1 MLYLTN
7 TPIQEAKKGNTVK
20 TRIFKNL
27 STSLIFLCMSM
38 GQINAED
45 LKDIYELAL
54 LNDPTF
60 KEAEASFRAGQ
71 EYKVQGRAGLL
82 PSLNLSG
89 STGWNEYRLEEQ
101 LLDEYNSNNYS
112 VSLQQPLFRLDRWF
126 QFKQGKALTDSAK
139 AEFAFQQQEIMIRV
153 ATSYFNILN
162 ARDSLS
168 ASKAEEEAIG
178 RQREQ
183 SEKRFEV
190 GLASITELQDTQA
203 AYDLS
208 VVGTIIGESQLDSAK
223 EFLSA
228 IIGGSLPL
236 LSPLIENYPTP
247 PPNPIS
253 RESWVKLALSNNFQL
268 KAARLNTTAAKNN
281 ARASG
286 SAHLPKIDIVGR
298 VTKSSS
304 RQGKF
309 GGFIQNPLYDLESDN
324 RQYQIQVNFPLFA
337 GGAISSSR
345 RQAYAQYDRSKEQS
359 LFIERSVIRE
369 VRSNHFNV
377 QTQSANV
384 IARRQ
389 ALKSSES
396 ALEATRI
403 GYEVG
408 NRNVV
413 DLLQS
418 ERGLYA
424 AQRDYA
430 KSRYDYIIAVLRLK
444 SSVGSLSPNDLFEV
458 SSRME

>member
-1 MLYLTN
+1 MK
-7 TPIQEAKKGNTVK
+7 IK
-20 TRIFKNL
+20 IFKKA
-27 STSLIFLCMSM
+27 STTLLFLFMVAS
-38 GQINAED
+38 QINAED

-60 KEAEASFRAGQ
+60 KAAEASFRAGK

-82 PSLNLSG
+82 PSLNLTG

-101 LLDEYNSNNYS
+101 LLDEYNSNNHS
-112 VSLQQPLFRLDRWF
+112 VSLQQPVFRLDRWF
-126 QFKQGKALTDSAK
+126 QFKQGKALTESAS
-139 AEFAFQQQEIMIRV
+139 AEFAYQQQELLIRV
-153 ATSYFNILN
+153 AISYFNVLN
-162 ARDSLS
+162 AKDSLV

-178 RQREQ
+178 RQRDQ
-183 SEKRFEV
+183 AKKRFEV
-190 GLASITELQDTQA
+190 GLASITEVQDTQA

-208 VVGTIIGESQLDSAK
+208 VVGRIIGESQLDSAK
-223 EFLSA
+223 ESLSA
-228 IIGGSLPL
+228 IIGGVLPL
-236 LSPLIENYPTP
+236 LSPLSKDYVTP
-247 PPNPIS
+247 PPNPID
-253 RESWVKLALSNNFQL
+253 RESWVKLALANNFQL
-268 KAARLNTTAAKNN
+268 KASRLSTTAAKNN

-298 VTKSSS
+298 ATRSSS

-324 RQYQIQVNFPLFA
+324 RQYQIQVSLPLFA

-359 LFIERSVIRE
+359 LFTERSVIRE

-384 IARRQ
+384 TARRQ

-396 ALEATRI
+396 ALEATKI
-403 GYEVG
+403 GFEVG
-408 NRNVV
+408 TRNVV

-430 KSRYDYIIAVLRLK
+430 KSRYDYIISVLRLK
-444 SSVGSLSPNDLFEV
+444 SSVGSLSPNDLFEI
-458 SSRME
+458 SSKME

>member
-1 MLYLTN
+1 MK
-7 TPIQEAKKGNTVK
+7 IK
-20 TRIFKNL
+20 IFKKA
-27 STSLIFLCMSM
+27 STTLLFLFMVAS
-38 GQINAED
+38 QINAED

-60 KEAEASFRAGQ
+60 KAAEASFRAGK

-82 PSLNLSG
+82 PSLNLTG

-101 LLDEYNSNNYS
+101 LLDEYNSNNHS
-112 VSLQQPLFRLDRWF
+112 VSLQQPVFRLDRWF
-126 QFKQGKALTDSAK
+126 QFKQGKALTESAS
-139 AEFAFQQQEIMIRV
+139 AEFAYQQQELLIRV
-153 ATSYFNILN
+153 AISYFNVLN
-162 ARDSLS
+162 AKDSLV

-178 RQREQ
+178 RQRDQ
-183 SEKRFEV
+183 AKKRFEV
-190 GLASITELQDTQA
+190 GLTSITEVQDTQA

-208 VVGTIIGESQLDSAK
+208 VVGRITRESQLDSAK
-223 EFLSA
+223 ESLSA
-228 IIGGSLPL
+228 IIGRVLPL
-236 LSPLIENYPTP
+236 LSPLSNDYVTP
-247 PPNPIS
+247 PPNPID
-253 RESWVKLALSNNFQL
+253 RESWVKLALANNFQL
-268 KAARLNTTAAKNN
+268 KASRLSTAAAKNN

-286 SAHLPKIDIVGR
+286 SAHLPKIDIIGSASR
-298 VTKSSS
+298 SSS

-324 RQYQIQVNFPLFA
+324 RQYRIQVSLPLFA

-359 LFIERSVIRE
+359 LFTERSVIRE

-384 IARRQ
+384 TARRQ
-389 ALKSSES
+389 ALKSSGS
-396 ALEATRI
+396 ALEATKI
-403 GYEVG
+403 GFEVG
-408 NRNVV
+408 TRNVV

-430 KSRYDYIIAVLRLK
+430 QSRYDYIISVLRLK
-444 SSVGSLSPNDLFEV
+444 SSVGSLNPNDLFEI
-458 SSRME
+458 SSKME

>member
-1 MLYLTN
+1 MKRKL
-7 TPIQEAKKGNTVK
+7 IKKA
-20 TRIFKNL
+20 
-27 STSLIFLCMSM
+27 STTLLLLFMVN

-45 LKDIYELAL
+45 LKDIYQLAL

-60 KEAEASFRAGQ
+60 KAAEASFRAGK

-101 LLDEYNSNNYS
+101 LLDEYNSNNHS
-112 VSLQQPLFRLDRWF
+112 VSLQQPVFRLDRWF
-126 QFKQGKALTDSAK
+126 QFRQGKALTESAS
-139 AEFAFQQQEIMIRV
+139 AEFAYQQQELLIRV
-153 ATSYFNILN
+153 STSYFNVLN
-162 ARDSLS
+162 AMDSLN

-178 RQREQ
+178 RQRDQ
-183 SEKRFEV
+183 AKKRFEV
-190 GLASITELQDTQA
+190 GLASITEVQDTQA

-208 VVGTIIGESQLDSAK
+208 VVRRIIGESQLDSAK
-223 EFLSA
+223 ESLSA
-228 IIGGSLPL
+228 IIGGVLPL
-236 LSPLIENYPTP
+236 LSPLSKDYVTP
-247 PPNPIS
+247 PPNPID
-253 RESWVKLALSNNFQL
+253 RESWVKLALANNFQL
-268 KAARLNTTAAKNN
+268 KASRLSTTAAKNN

-298 VTKSSS
+298 ATRSSS

-324 RQYQIQVNFPLFA
+324 RQYQIQVSLPLFA

-359 LFIERSVIRE
+359 LFTERSVIRE

-384 IARRQ
+384 TARRQ

-396 ALEATRI
+396 ALEATKI
-403 GYEVG
+403 GFEVG
-408 NRNVV
+408 TRNVV

-430 KSRYDYIIAVLRLK
+430 KSRYDYIISVLRLK
-444 SSVGSLSPNDLFEV
+444 SSVGSLSPNDLFEI
-458 SSRME
+458 SSKME

>member
-1 MLYLTN
+1 MKRKL
-7 TPIQEAKKGNTVK
+7 IKKA
-20 TRIFKNL
+20 
-27 STSLIFLCMSM
+27 STTLLLLFMVN

-45 LKDIYELAL
+45 LKDIYQLAL

-60 KEAEASFRAGQ
+60 KAAEASFRAGK

-101 LLDEYNSNNYS
+101 LLDEYNSNNHS
-112 VSLQQPLFRLDRWF
+112 VSLQQPVFRLDRWF
-126 QFKQGKALTDSAK
+126 QFRQGKALTESAS
-139 AEFAFQQQEIMIRV
+139 AEFAYQQQELLIRV
-153 ATSYFNILN
+153 STSYFNVLN
-162 ARDSLS
+162 AMDSLN

-178 RQREQ
+178 RQRDQ
-183 SEKRFEV
+183 AKKRFEV
-190 GLASITELQDTQA
+190 GLASITEVQDTQA

-208 VVGTIIGESQLDSAK
+208 VVRRIIGESQLDSAK
-223 EFLSA
+223 ESLSA
-228 IIGGSLPL
+228 IIGGVLPL
-236 LSPLIENYPTP
+236 LSPLSKDYVTP
-247 PPNPIS
+247 PPNPID
-253 RESWVKLALSNNFQL
+253 RESWVKLALANNFQL
-268 KAARLNTTAAKNN
+268 KASRLSTTAAKNN

-298 VTKSSS
+298 ATRSSS

-324 RQYQIQVNFPLFA
+324 RQYQIQVSLPLFA

-359 LFIERSVIRE
+359 LFTERSVIRE

-384 IARRQ
+384 TARRQ

-396 ALEATRI
+396 ALEATKI
-403 GYEVG
+403 GFEVG
-408 NRNVV
+408 TRNVV

-430 KSRYDYIIAVLRLK
+430 KSRYDYIISVLRLK
-444 SSVGSLSPNDLFEV
+444 SSVGSLNPNDLFEI
-458 SSRME
+458 SSKME

>member
-1 MLYLTN
+1 MKRKL
-7 TPIQEAKKGNTVK
+7 IKKA
-20 TRIFKNL
+20 
-27 STSLIFLCMSM
+27 STTLLLLFMVN

-45 LKDIYELAL
+45 LKDIYQLAL

-60 KEAEASFRAGQ
+60 KAAEASFRAGK

-101 LLDEYNSNNYS
+101 LLDEYNSNNHS
-112 VSLQQPLFRLDRWF
+112 VSLQQPVFRLDRWF
-126 QFKQGKALTDSAK
+126 QFRQGKALTESAS
-139 AEFAFQQQEIMIRV
+139 AEFAYQQQELLIRV
-153 ATSYFNILN
+153 STSYFNVLN
-162 ARDSLS
+162 AMDSLN

-178 RQREQ
+178 RQRDQ
-183 SEKRFEV
+183 AKKRFEV
-190 GLASITELQDTQA
+190 GLASITEVQDTQA

-208 VVGTIIGESQLDSAK
+208 VVGRIIGESQLDSAK
-223 EFLSA
+223 ESLSA
-228 IIGGSLPL
+228 IIGGVLPL
-236 LSPLIENYPTP
+236 LSPLSKDYVTP
-247 PPNPIS
+247 PPNPID
-253 RESWVKLALSNNFQL
+253 RESWVKLALANNFQL
-268 KAARLNTTAAKNN
+268 KASRLSTTAAKNN

-298 VTKSSS
+298 ATRSSS

-324 RQYQIQVNFPLFA
+324 RQYQIQVSLPLFA

-359 LFIERSVIRE
+359 LFTERSVIRE

-384 IARRQ
+384 TARRQ

-396 ALEATRI
+396 ALEATKI
-403 GYEVG
+403 GFEVG
-408 NRNVV
+408 TRNVV

-430 KSRYDYIIAVLRLK
+430 KSRYDYIISVLRLK
-444 SSVGSLSPNDLFEV
+444 SSVGSLSPNDLFEI
-458 SSRME
+458 SSKME

>member
-1 MLYLTN
+1 MKRKL
-7 TPIQEAKKGNTVK
+7 IKKA
-20 TRIFKNL
+20 
-27 STSLIFLCMSM
+27 STTLLLLFMVN

-45 LKDIYELAL
+45 LKDIYQLAL

-60 KEAEASFRAGQ
+60 KAAEASFRAGK
-71 EYKVQGRAGLL
+71 EYKIQGRAGLL

-101 LLDEYNSNNYS
+101 LLDEYNSNNHS
-112 VSLQQPLFRLDRWF
+112 VSLQQPVFRLDRWF
-126 QFKQGKALTDSAK
+126 QFRQGKALTESAS
-139 AEFAFQQQEIMIRV
+139 AEFAYQQQELLIRV
-153 ATSYFNILN
+153 STSYFNVLN
-162 ARDSLS
+162 AMDSLN

-178 RQREQ
+178 RQRDQ
-183 SEKRFEV
+183 AKKRFEV
-190 GLASITELQDTQA
+190 GLASITEVQDTQA

-208 VVGTIIGESQLDSAK
+208 VVGRIIGESQLDSAK
-223 EFLSA
+223 ESLSA
-228 IIGGSLPL
+228 IIGGVLPL
-236 LSPLIENYPTP
+236 LSPLSKDYVTP
-247 PPNPIS
+247 PPNPID
-253 RESWVKLALSNNFQL
+253 RESWVKLALANNFQL
-268 KAARLNTTAAKNN
+268 KASRLSTTAAKNN

-298 VTKSSS
+298 ATRSSS

-324 RQYQIQVNFPLFA
+324 RQYQIQVSLPLFA

-359 LFIERSVIRE
+359 LFTERSVIRE

-384 IARRQ
+384 TARRQ

-396 ALEATRI
+396 ALEATKI
-403 GYEVG
+403 GFEVG
-408 NRNVV
+408 TRNVV

-430 KSRYDYIIAVLRLK
+430 KSRYDYIISVLRLK
-444 SSVGSLSPNDLFEV
+444 SSVGSLSPNDLFEI
-458 SSRME
+458 SSKME

>member
-1 MLYLTN
+1 MKRKL
-7 TPIQEAKKGNTVK
+7 IKKA
-20 TRIFKNL
+20 
-27 STSLIFLCMSM
+27 STTLLLLFMVN

-45 LKDIYELAL
+45 LKDIYQLAL

-60 KEAEASFRAGQ
+60 KAAEASFRAGK

-101 LLDEYNSNNYS
+101 LLDEYNSNNHS
-112 VSLQQPLFRLDRWF
+112 VSLQQPVFRLDRWF
-126 QFKQGKALTDSAK
+126 QFRQGKALTESAS
-139 AEFAFQQQEIMIRV
+139 AEFAYQQQELLIRV
-153 ATSYFNILN
+153 STSYFNVLN
-162 ARDSLS
+162 AMDSLN

-178 RQREQ
+178 RQRDQ
-183 SEKRFEV
+183 AKKRFEV
-190 GLASITELQDTQA
+190 GLASITEVQDTQA

-208 VVGTIIGESQLDSAK
+208 VVRRIIGESQLDSAK
-223 EFLSA
+223 ESLSA
-228 IIGGSLPL
+228 IIGGVLPL
-236 LSPLIENYPTP
+236 LSPLSKDYLTP
-247 PPNPIS
+247 PPNPID
-253 RESWVKLALSNNFQL
+253 RESWVKLALANNFQL
-268 KAARLNTTAAKNN
+268 KASRLSTTAAKNN

-298 VTKSSS
+298 ATRSSS

-324 RQYQIQVNFPLFA
+324 RQYQIQVSLPLFA

-359 LFIERSVIRE
+359 LFTERSVIRE

-384 IARRQ
+384 TARRQ

-396 ALEATRI
+396 ALEATKI
-403 GYEVG
+403 GFEVG
-408 NRNVV
+408 TRNVV

-430 KSRYDYIIAVLRLK
+430 KSRYDYIISVLRLK
-444 SSVGSLSPNDLFEV
+444 SSVGSLSPNDLFEI
-458 SSRME
+458 SSKME

>member
-1 MLYLTN
+1 MKRKL
-7 TPIQEAKKGNTVK
+7 IKKA
-20 TRIFKNL
+20 
-27 STSLIFLCMSM
+27 STTLLLLFMVN

-45 LKDIYELAL
+45 LKDIYQLAL

-60 KEAEASFRAGQ
+60 KAAEASFRAGK
-71 EYKVQGRAGLL
+71 EYKIQGRAGLL

-101 LLDEYNSNNYS
+101 LLDEYNSNNHS
-112 VSLQQPLFRLDRWF
+112 VSLQQPVFRLDRWF
-126 QFKQGKALTDSAK
+126 QFRQGKALTESAS
-139 AEFAFQQQEIMIRV
+139 AEFAYQQQELLIRV
-153 ATSYFNILN
+153 STSYFNVLN
-162 ARDSLS
+162 AMDSLN

-178 RQREQ
+178 RQRDQ
-183 SEKRFEV
+183 AKKRFEV
-190 GLASITELQDTQA
+190 GLASITEVQDTQA

-208 VVGTIIGESQLDSAK
+208 VVRRIIGESQLDSAK
-223 EFLSA
+223 ESLSA
-228 IIGGSLPL
+228 IIGGVLPL
-236 LSPLIENYPTP
+236 LSPLSKDYVTP
-247 PPNPIS
+247 PPNPID
-253 RESWVKLALSNNFQL
+253 RESWVKLALANNFQL
-268 KAARLNTTAAKNN
+268 KASRLSTTAAKNN

-298 VTKSSS
+298 ATRSSS

-324 RQYQIQVNFPLFA
+324 RQYQIQVSLPLFA

-359 LFIERSVIRE
+359 LFTERSVIRE

-384 IARRQ
+384 TARRQ

-396 ALEATRI
+396 ALEATKI
-403 GYEVG
+403 GFEVG
-408 NRNVV
+408 TRNVV

-430 KSRYDYIIAVLRLK
+430 KSRYDYIISVLRLK
-444 SSVGSLSPNDLFEV
+444 SSVGSLNPNDLFEI
-458 SSRME
+458 SSKME

>member
-1 MLYLTN
+1 MKRKL
-7 TPIQEAKKGNTVK
+7 IKKA
-20 TRIFKNL
+20 
-27 STSLIFLCMSM
+27 STTLLLLFMVN

-45 LKDIYELAL
+45 LKDIYQLAL

-60 KEAEASFRAGQ
+60 KAAEASFRAGK
-71 EYKVQGRAGLL
+71 EYKIQGRAGLL

-101 LLDEYNSNNYS
+101 LLDEYNSNNHS
-112 VSLQQPLFRLDRWF
+112 VSLQQPVFRLDRWF
-126 QFKQGKALTDSAK
+126 QFRQGKALTESAS
-139 AEFAFQQQEIMIRV
+139 AEFAYQQQELLIRV
-153 ATSYFNILN
+153 STSYFNVLN
-162 ARDSLS
+162 AMDSLN

-178 RQREQ
+178 RQRDQ
-183 SEKRFEV
+183 AKKRFEV
-190 GLASITELQDTQA
+190 GLASITEVQDTQA

-208 VVGTIIGESQLDSAK
+208 VVRRIIGESQLDSAK
-223 EFLSA
+223 ESLSA
-228 IIGGSLPL
+228 IIGGVLPL
-236 LSPLIENYPTP
+236 LSPLSKDYVTL
-247 PPNPIS
+247 PPNPID
-253 RESWVKLALSNNFQL
+253 RESWVKLALANNFQL
-268 KAARLNTTAAKNN
+268 KASRLSTTAAKNN

-298 VTKSSS
+298 ATRSSS

-324 RQYQIQVNFPLFA
+324 RQYQIQVSLPLFA

-359 LFIERSVIRE
+359 LFTERSVIRE

-384 IARRQ
+384 TARRQ

-396 ALEATRI
+396 ALEATKI
-403 GYEVG
+403 GFEVG
-408 NRNVV
+408 TRNVV

-430 KSRYDYIIAVLRLK
+430 KSRYDYIISVLRLK
-444 SSVGSLSPNDLFEV
+444 SSVGSLSPNDLFEI
-458 SSRME
+458 SSKME

>member
-1 MLYLTN
+1 MKRKL
-7 TPIQEAKKGNTVK
+7 IKKA
-20 TRIFKNL
+20 
-27 STSLIFLCMSM
+27 STTLLLLFMVN

-45 LKDIYELAL
+45 LKDIYQLAL

-60 KEAEASFRAGQ
+60 KAAEASFRAGK

-101 LLDEYNSNNYS
+101 LLDEYNSNNHS
-112 VSLQQPLFRLDRWF
+112 VSLQQPVFRLDRWF
-126 QFKQGKALTDSAK
+126 QFRQGKALTESAS
-139 AEFAFQQQEIMIRV
+139 AEFAYQQQELLIRV
-153 ATSYFNILN
+153 STSYFNVLN
-162 ARDSLS
+162 AMDSLN

-178 RQREQ
+178 RQRDQ
-183 SEKRFEV
+183 AKKRFEV
-190 GLASITELQDTQA
+190 GLASITEVQDTQA

-208 VVGTIIGESQLDSAK
+208 VVGRIIGESQLDSAK
-223 EFLSA
+223 ESLSA
-228 IIGGSLPL
+228 IIGGVLPL
-236 LSPLIENYPTP
+236 LSPLSKDYLTP
-247 PPNPIS
+247 PPNPID
-253 RESWVKLALSNNFQL
+253 RESWVKLALANNFQL
-268 KAARLNTTAAKNN
+268 KASRLSTTAAKNN

-298 VTKSSS
+298 ATRSSS

-324 RQYQIQVNFPLFA
+324 RQYQIQVSLPLFA

-359 LFIERSVIRE
+359 LFTERSVIRE

-384 IARRQ
+384 TARRQ

-396 ALEATRI
+396 ALEATKI
-403 GYEVG
+403 GFEVG
-408 NRNVV
+408 TRNVV

-430 KSRYDYIIAVLRLK
+430 KSRYDYIISVLRLK
-444 SSVGSLSPNDLFEV
+444 SSVGSLSPNDLFEI
-458 SSRME
+458 SSKME